1 MTRKETVVV
10 VMYVAL
16 IALAVLGLYCV
27 PDVLA
32 TGMYEGCTMTEQT
45 FNNLLHNSNALFDR
59 NNDIWPKESILTK
72 LQKNTLPEIR

>member
-1 MTRKETVVV
+1 MTRKEMVVV

-32 TGMYEGCTMTEQT
+32 TGMQEGYTMTEQT
-45 FNNLLHNSNALFDR
+45 FNNLLKNSNALFDR
-59 NNDIWPKESILTK
+59 NNSIWPKESILGF
-72 LQKNTLPEIR
+72 

>member
-1 MTRKETVVV
+1 MTRKEMVVV

-32 TGMYEGCTMTEQT
+32 TGM
-45 FNNLLHNSNALFDR
+45 
-59 NNDIWPKESILTK
+59 
-72 LQKNTLPEIR
+72 